1 MGKKKKKSIK
11 IRSSRFS
18 SNIRERYERSVSRGK
33 EGRLGKLDKLF
44 EDLQKY
50 QTKKGLPSKSKLR
63 SNKAKEDYNR
73 LLKEIEKLGTYQKR
87 NAERIDETAA
97 VVAKNFD
104 IQGKNATAA
113 AEVFVSN
120 ALPSIPGF
128 STSEAVLALADSGF
142 DADSIFKILNY
153 LKDDINMKTPDEMK
167 HFAEEDDLNM
177 FITHVCNL
185 HEKAPEIPNGDV
197 ILMAQQMVDYH
208 LDNYETAINDYY
220 EEQEEDEE
228 DEEDED
234 Y

>member
-1 MGKKKKKSIK
+1 MGKLKKKSMR
-11 IRSSRFS
+11 IRSDRSAS
-18 SNIRERYERSVSRGK
+18 KIRERYERSVSKGK

-50 QTKKGLPSKSKLR
+50 QTKKGLPAKSKLR

-73 LLKEIEKLGTYQKR
+73 LLKEIEKLGSRQKR

-97 VVAKNFD
+97 VVAKNFN
-104 IQGKNATAA
+104 IEGKNAAAA

-120 ALPSIPGF
+120 TLPSIPGF

-167 HFAEEDDLNM
+167 HFAEEDDMNM
-177 FITHVCNL
+177 FITHVCNI
-185 HEKAPEIPNGDV
+185 HELAPDIPNGDV
-197 ILMAQQMVDYH
+197 ILMAQQMVDYD
-208 LDNYETAINDYY
+208 LNDYISTIDEYY

>member
-1 MGKKKKKSIK
+1 MGKRKKKSMK
-11 IRSSRFS
+11 IRSSRS
-18 SNIRERYERSVSRGK
+18 AGKIKERYERSVSRGK

-73 LLKEIEKLGTYQKR
+73 LLKEIEKLGTAKKR
-87 NAERIDETAA
+87 AAERIDETAA
-97 VVAKNFD
+97 VIAKNFN
-104 IQGKNATAA
+104 IEGKNASAA

-120 ALPSIPGF
+120 TLPSIPGF

-142 DADSIFKILNY
+142 DADSIYKILNY
-153 LKDDINMKTPDEMK
+153 LKDDINMSTPDEMK
-167 HFAEEDDLNM
+167 HFAEEDDMNM

-185 HEKAPEIPNGDV
+185 HDLAPDIPNGDI
-197 ILMAQQMVDYH
+197 ILMAQQMVDY
-208 LDNYETAINDYY
+208 DMNDYESAIDEYY
-220 EEQEEDEE
+220 EEQEEEE
-228 DEEDED
+228 DEEEDED

>member
-1 MGKKKKKSIK
+1 MGKRKKKSMR
-11 IRSSRFS
+11 IRSDRSAS
-18 SNIRERYERSVSRGK
+18 KIRERYERSVSKGK

-50 QTKKGLPSKSKLR
+50 QTKKGLPAKSKLR

-73 LLKEIEKLGTYQKR
+73 LLKEIEKLGSRQKR

-97 VVAKNFD
+97 VVAKNFN
-104 IQGKNATAA
+104 IEGKNAAAA

-120 ALPSIPGF
+120 TLPSIPGF

-167 HFAEEDDLNM
+167 HFAEEDDMNM
-177 FITHVCNL
+177 FITHVCNI
-185 HEKAPEIPNGDV
+185 HELAPDIPNGDV
-197 ILMAQQMVDYH
+197 ILMAQQMVDYD
-208 LDNYETAINDYY
+208 LNDYISTIDEYY